1 MKKLKKIVTLLTLAA
16 VCLTA
21 PAFGKITVKAAEPNT
36 YVLNFSPSKGEW
48 RFKPASSWSEEVQ
61 DRELYYMMQE
71 IKDGDY
77 IVVQNDVDCNP
88 LNLNVPVRLGNLTI
102 KNSVKTPVITAKG
115 YDNVYVLDG
124 TTAAINGDVSH
135 AYVYGG
141 ARVNF
146 NNNVDTLEM
155 YGYGNEYNNLHAYIN
170 VVGTVNHLSA
180 KDGQTME
187 TYYDYYNF
195 AANKLYTEDGALR
208 TDAQYYSKTAPAAAT
223 EAAQP
228 AATAQPAAPAQPAA
242 SSSAY
247 DDVPKTGESALSIY
261 LLGAAV
267 LCVVSGYAL
276 RKKNA

>member
-135 AYVYGG
+135 AYVYG
-141 ARVNF
+141 
-146 NNNVDTLEM
+146 
-155 YGYGNEYNNLHAYIN
+155 
-170 VVGTVNHLSA
+170 LS
-180 KDGQTME
+180 
-187 TYYDYYNF
+187 
-195 AANKLYTEDGALR
+195 L
-208 TDAQYYSKTAPAAAT
+208 
-223 EAAQP
+223 
-228 AATAQPAAPAQPAA
+228 
-242 SSSAY
+242 
-247 DDVPKTGESALSIY
+247 IHI
-261 LLGAAV
+261 
-267 LCVVSGYAL
+267 
-276 RKKNA
+276 

>member
-21 PAFGKITVKAAEPNT
+21 PAFGKITAKAAEPNT

-124 TTAAINGDVSH
+124 TTAAINGD
-135 AYVYGG
+135 
-141 ARVNF
+141 
-146 NNNVDTLEM
+146 LMPM
-155 YGYGNEYNNLHAYIN
+155 YT
-170 VVGTVNHLSA
+170 VVLA
-180 KDGQTME
+180 
-187 TYYDYYNF
+187 
-195 AANKLYTEDGALR
+195 
-208 TDAQYYSKTAPAAAT
+208 
-223 EAAQP
+223 
-228 AATAQPAAPAQPAA
+228 
-242 SSSAY
+242 
-247 DDVPKTGESALSIY
+247 
-261 LLGAAV
+261 
-267 LCVVSGYAL
+267 
-276 RKKNA
+276 

>member
-187 TYYDYYNF
+187 TYREGCKD
-195 AANKLYTEDGALR
+195 AAKGHVKTQLVIDKILTAENIKAEKSDIEAKIKEQAESIGKTYEEYAKDVNDRQRSYIENEVVVDKLFRFLKENNEIA
-208 TDAQYYSKTAPAAAT
+208 
-223 EAAQP
+223 
-228 AATAQPAAPAQPAA
+228 
-242 SSSAY
+242 
-247 DDVPKTGESALSIY
+247 
-261 LLGAAV
+261 
-267 LCVVSGYAL
+267 
-276 RKKNA
+276 